1 MSEMIERV
9 ARALKQEIGRQLNA
23 QPLPGEGNW
32 TVTSNSWNP
41 EGGTL
46 NLSAMARAAIT
57 AMREPMDRMGNAAFE
72 ADLDIYFGY
81 YIDGR
86 PGSPAAQSPTT
97 CKPRSTEGRRNE
109 FVAQETC

>member
-9 ARALKQEIGRQLNA
+9 ARVLKQEIGRQLNA

-32 TVTSNSWNP
+32 IVTSNSWNP

-57 AMREPMDRMGNAAFE
+57 AMRGAIADHMQAA
-72 ADLDIYFGY
+72 
-81 YIDGR
+81 IDG
-86 PGSPAAQSPTT
+86 GKA
-97 CKPRSTEGRRNE
+97 K
-109 FVAQETC
+109 